1 MLDLTR
7 IKADLTA
14 EGIVILEDYENKF
27 KNALDKFNEGRSE
40 YAIKK
45 VEDEISNDNTN
56 SNHNTEKDSDK
67 SDKKEENEDIVFF
80 KKAIEVL
87 TKKYDIDSQGIYEYM
102 KEIVDIKL
110 GPDGREK
117 IWKKIDGNTKES
129 TRYIRCLVLNIDNEK
144 YVIDVDEKIVRP
156 FDEKELTEKRARFVP
171 YKELSRGGFDYYD
184 GT

>member
-1 MLDLTR
+1 MGKNREQHNRRICFELSRYLAKALTELLKDNNDYNICIFWNKNLTHYFVGLTCNDYSLVLDLDDFFNIKDLTR

-45 VEDEISNDNTN
+45 VEDEINNDNTN
-56 SNHNTEKDSDK
+56 SNHNTEKD

-117 IWKKIDGNTKES
+117 IWKK
-129 TRYIRCLVLNIDNEK
+129 
-144 YVIDVDEKIVRP
+144 
-156 FDEKELTEKRARFVP
+156 
-171 YKELSRGGFDYYD
+171 
-184 GT
+184 